1 MSFLVAICSGQCADD
16 GVLLHIRQYDE
27 AFRFAEDW
35 QRRHPADRLTI
46 LTNHLEPLTSLDPLQ
61 PGSAQPG
68 NRASEAQ
75 S

>member
-1 MSFLVAICSGQCADD
+1 MSYIVAISSGQCVDD
-16 GVLLHIRQYDE
+16 GVVLHIKQYDE
-27 AFRFAEDW
+27 ASRFAEDW

-46 LTNHLEPLTSLDPLQ
+46 LTSDLEPLTSLDPLQ

-68 NRASEAQ
+68 NRASGAQ